1 MDDAVAWSRY
11 STVVGRPYGKC
22 DPATSKRA
30 VMVALKVSDASPP
43 GAAIN
48 ADLGGSSKYSSENL
62 ED

>member
-11 STVVGRPYGKC
+11 STVVWIPYGKC
-22 DPATSKRA
+22 DQTTSKRA
-30 VMVALKVSDASPP
+30 VVLALKVSDVNRP
-43 GAAIN
+43 GAGTS

>member
-11 STVVGRPYGKC
+11 STVVTILPKC
-22 DPATSKRA
+22 DVATSKRA
-30 VMVALKVSDASPP
+30 VVVALKVSDVSPP
-43 GAAIN
+43 GAATN